1 MKTKNEY
8 IESLASELKEWSA
21 NIDLLSAKMEKSAGM
36 VKLKY
41 IEDLNALHAK
51 QHAADEK
58 MKELANAS
66 GDAWETAKD
75 TADKIWN
82 DLRAG
87 LADAASKF
95 K

>member
-1 MKTKNEY
+1 MKTKDEY

-36 VKLKY
+36 MKLKY
-41 IEDLNALHAK
+41 VEDLNALHAI
-51 QHAADEK
+51 QIAAAEK
-58 MKELANAS
+58 IKELENSS

-75 TADKIWN
+75 TADKIWD
-82 DLRAG
+82 DLRTG
-87 LADAASKF
+87 LASAASKF